1 MFCRRAACWRAK
13 RSFENVATTLY
24 RAWVDDVWVNG
35 FKTSI
40 RGFLPDCWRQPR
52 GEYRRPPL
60 GTPRRL
66 EDHTLSST
74 GVNDVNVTSVDRPS
88 MAKLRF
94 LQHPCCK
101 LLIISSVSGV
111 ITGGWSVLV
120 DWCLCKCWF

>member
-40 RGFLPDCWRQPR
+40 RGFCQIAGGNQRAAAAD
-52 GEYRRPPL
+52 RPLESHGAP
-60 GTPRRL
+60 

-74 GVNDVNVTSVDRPS
+74 YVNDVNVTSVDRPS

-94 LQHPCCK
+94 VQHPCCK
-101 LLIISSVSGV
+101 LLIINSVSGV
-111 ITGGWSVLV
+111 ITGNWSMLV
-120 DWCLCKCWF
+120 DWCL